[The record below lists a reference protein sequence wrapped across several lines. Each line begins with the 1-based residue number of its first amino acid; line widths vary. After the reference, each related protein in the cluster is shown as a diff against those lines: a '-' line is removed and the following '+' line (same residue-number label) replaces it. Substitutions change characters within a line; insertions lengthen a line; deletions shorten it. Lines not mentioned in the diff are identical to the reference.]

1 MGALRSIAMESLLRA
16 MSSEENQDGA
26 PTVGKRIAD
35 VIRANEQASKN
46 NLAPDELKKL
56 KAAAGRLDQLLASA
70 ASAETEELKAAA
82 SKLEALLKSIGSGR
96 DLASS
101 IRLRKK

>member
-1 MGALRSIAMESLLRA
+1 
-16 MSSEENQDGA
+16 MSREENQDGA

-35 VIRANEQASKN
+35 VIRANEQASKKH
-46 NLAPDELKKL
+46 LAPDELKKL
-56 KAAAGRLDQLLASA
+56 KAAAGRLEQLLANA
-70 ASAETEELKAAA
+70 ANAETEELKAAA
-82 SKLEALLKSIGSGR
+82 QKLEALLKSIGSGK